1 MYYQYIIFIDFWHI
15 YKEGLMPRT
24 TLEIDDGLLREA
36 KRVSG
41 IKTTKKVVDEGLR
54 MIVRQSKLKHAALQR
69 GSRLSE
75 LTQDELELLRTN
87 G

>member
-1 MYYQYIIFIDFWHI
+1 
-15 YKEGLMPRT
+15 MPRT
-24 TLEIDDGLLREA
+24 TLEIDDRLLSEA

-41 IKTTKKVVDEGLR
+41 IKTTKKVVDEGLK
-54 MIVRQSKLKHAALQR
+54 MIIRQSKLKHAALQR

-75 LTQDELELLRTN
+75 LTHDELELLRAH